1 MILTPISKHYRI
13 EMRSKSVEYETRGF
27 WLVLRE
33 SSLFFKN
40 SFGSIFSREFIKI
53 LIPLLVLWEVL
64 PRLDAVPRTLVPTLS
79 DVALALWELFL
90 HKQFLVHIITSLGKF
105 LAGLGLAVV
114 LAVPIGILLGWNVAV
129 RKHSLPLFQILAP
142 IPPPAWVPLTI
153 IIFGVGLPMQ
163 VFLIFLGAFYPILF
177 NTYQAIKD
185 TEPRYLASARVFGAS
200 EFTLICRVYFWHALG
215 AIIMSIKTGVAIGL
229 VMLVIAEMYGGRTG
243 IGFVLVEAKHF
254 FQIPEMVACMLV
266 LGIIGW
272 FNIEILK
279 FVELK
284 LAAWKIGR

>member
-1 MILTPISKHYRI
+1 MSQPIN
-13 EMRSKSVEYETRGF
+13 EYETRGF
-27 WLVLRE
+27 WFVLKE
-33 SSLFFKN
+33 STLFLKN
-40 SFGSIFSREFIKI
+40 SFGSIFSREFMVV
-53 LIPLLVLWEVL
+53 LIPLLILWEVL
-64 PRLDAVPRTLVPTLS
+64 PRYEVVPRSLVPAMS
-79 DVALALWELFL
+79 DVMIAFWEL
-90 HKQFLVHIITSLGKF
+90 LVHKGFFMHILSSLGKF
-105 LAGLGLAVV
+105 MAGLLLAII
-114 LAVPIGILLGWNVAV
+114 LAVPIGIIMGWNIAV

-153 IIFGVGLPMQ
+153 ILFGVGLPMQ

-185 TEPRYLASARVFGAS
+185 TDPRYLSSARVFGAS

-243 IGFVLVEAKHF
+243 IGFVLVEAKDF
-254 FQIPEMVACMLV
+254 FQIPEMVVCMLV
-266 LGIIGW
+266 LGMIGW
-272 FNIEILK
+272 FLIEILK

-284 LAAWKIGR
+284 LAIWKVGR